1 MGHEIALALVALGTA
16 VIVAAS
22 LGALRAGPSEL
33 VRVHY
38 LTPITSLGAPLVGA
52 GVCVAE
58 GWGLTSGEII
68 LILGLLFVTGP
79 VLGAATGR
87 LIAQHDGALETGG
100 PE

>member
-1 MGHEIALALVALGTA
+1 MGHDVALALVGLGTA
-16 VIVAAS
+16 VVVAAS
-22 LGALRAGPSEL
+22 VGALIAGSSEL

-58 GWGLTSGEII
+58 GWGLTSGQII
-68 LILGLLFVTGP
+68 VIVGLLFVTGP

-87 LIAQHDGALETGG
+87 VIAQQDGVLSPGG

>member
-1 MGHEIALALVALGTA
+1 MAHAVALTLVGLGTA

-22 LGALRAGPSEL
+22 VGALRAGTSEL

-58 GWGLTSGEII
+58 GWGLTSGGVI
-68 LILGLLFVTGP
+68 LIVGLLFVTGP

-87 LIAQHDGALETGG
+87 LIARDEGVLTTGG